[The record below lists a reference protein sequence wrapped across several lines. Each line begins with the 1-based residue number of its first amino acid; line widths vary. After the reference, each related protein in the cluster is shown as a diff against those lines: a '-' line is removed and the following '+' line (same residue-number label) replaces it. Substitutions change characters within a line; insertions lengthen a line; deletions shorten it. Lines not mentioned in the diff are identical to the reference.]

1 MFLTVKSIEAFQL
14 NGELIMSSDIHA
26 FVWNSSLKYDFLFK
40 ILFSQGLNKYIFIV
54 KKNIYIILDIENKH
68 LAKTCDKVY

>member
-26 FVWNSSLKYDFLFK
+26 FVWNSLKYDFLVK

-54 KKNIYIILDIENKH
+54 KKIYI
-68 LAKTCDKVY
+68 

>member
-1 MFLTVKSIEAFQL
+1 MFLTVKSFEAFQL

-26 FVWNSSLKYDFLFK
+26 FVWNSLKYDFLVK

-54 KKNIYIILDIENKH
+54 KKIYI
-68 LAKTCDKVY
+68 